1 MRCVAPVALVAAL
14 ALLPAACGGGEDEPP
29 AGEPSLADVAAGRV
43 APRDEVRL
51 TGRGYPMGEAGFVL
65 AAGEAAVFVDAAPSE
80 ALKVEP
86 GERLEVT
93 GRVRRQRGGTAVQI
107 ESALEGDDVAGLQQ
121 PVLRDALE
129 RAPVGRGRPYVE
141 PTGIRGEG

>member
-1 MRCVAPVALVAAL
+1 MRRLAPVALAAAL
-14 ALLPAACGGGEDEPP
+14 ALSVAACGGDEEETV
-29 AGEPSLADVAAGRV
+29 AGQPSLADVAAGQV
-43 APRDEVRL
+43 APRTEVRL
-51 TGRGYPMGEAGFVL
+51 IGRGYPVGEAGFVL
-65 AAGEAAVFVDAAPSE
+65 AGGDAAVFVDAAPTE

-93 GRVRRQRGGTAVQI
+93 GRVRRQDGGTAIQI

-129 RAPVGRGRPYVE
+129 RAPVGRGRPFVD